1 MQRLKLGAALA
12 VAFVIGAV
20 AVGAIAANSAG
31 ETQVRISARQL
42 DDGRVEFALQQD
54 DGGGW
59 GERQLA
65 RARYFPADPGH
76 SRWLNT
82 SPYTVRVEVD
92 ALDQTQSASDTASQ
106 SGAGGSLP
114 EGVTIYRTIG
124 SEFVEHPRLY
134 YSVGQDEFDDS
145 LISSVSIE
153 ESGSFES
160 WEDPMSLWI
169 SCFGGP
175 LQVWFS
181 DAPLSDINDQYT
193 VTFRFDGQ
201 PAESAVWSDRGADYA
216 AFAPV
221 GDVASLWF
229 DLKRSQQLI
238 VRLSGFSES
247 HTASFDLDGAWD
259 TVVQPN
265 LEYCG
270 RYE

>member
-20 AVGAIAANSAG
+20 AVGAIAASSAG

-42 DDGRVEFALQQD
+42 EDGRIEFALQQD
-54 DGGGW
+54 DGDGW

-76 SRWLNT
+76 SRWLNS

-92 ALDQTQSASDTASQ
+92 AFDQTQSASDAASQ

-134 YSVGQDEFDDS
+134 YSVAQDELDDS

-169 SCFGGP
+169 SCFSGA

-181 DAPLSDINDQYT
+181 DVPLSDINDQYT
-193 VTFRFDGQ
+193 VTYRFNSQ
-201 PAESAVWSDRGADYA
+201 PAESAVWSDSGDGYTAVVPVQDVA
-216 AFAPV
+216 AFW
-221 GDVASLWF
+221 L
-229 DLKRSQQLI
+229 DLKRSEQLI
-238 VRLSGFSES
+238 VRLTGFSES
-247 HTASFDLDGAWD
+247 DTATFNLDGAWN
-259 TVVQPN
+259 TAVQPN

-270 RYE
+270 LYE